1 MTVPRGSA
9 KRTFEGVMETSD
21 QVAPDSIRV
30 LVAEDNP
37 LSSELMRDHLTLLG
51 YAVDCAE
58 DGNRTLTMAAT
69 GAYRVLL
76 LDVNMP
82 IYNGVEVL
90 RLLRRK
96 EATSPLKVIV
106 VTADRLASR
115 REELMGEGIDGYLTK
130 PVDLDRLAGE
140 LHRVLAERTA

>member
-1 MTVPRGSA
+1 MELSDEA
-9 KRTFEGVMETSD
+9 AAGV
-21 QVAPDSIRV
+21 RV

-37 LSSELMRDHLTLLG
+37 LSSELLRDHLTLLG

-58 DGNRTLTMAAT
+58 DGNRTLAMASS
-69 GAYRVLL
+69 GDYRVLL

-90 RLLRRK
+90 RQLRRT
-96 EATSPLKVIV
+96 EATSPIKVIV

-115 REELMGEGIDGYLTK
+115 REELMSEGIDGYLTK

-140 LHRVLAERTA
+140 LHRVLDENPAR

>member
-1 MTVPRGSA
+1 MNEPVDDVTESG
-9 KRTFEGVMETSD
+9 GV
-21 QVAPDSIRV
+21 RV

-37 LSSELMRDHLTLLG
+37 LSSELLRDHLSLLG
-51 YAVDCAE
+51 YTVDCAE
-58 DGNRTLTMAAT
+58 DGNRTLVMASS
-69 GAYRVLL
+69 GDYRVLL

-96 EATSPLKVIV
+96 EVTSPIKVIV

-140 LHRVLAERTA
+140 LNRVLEEDTA

>member
-1 MTVPRGSA
+1 MRSA
-9 KRTFEGVMETSD
+9 QIRSVIDEMAATGGV
-21 QVAPDSIRV
+21 RV

-37 LSSELMRDHLTLLG
+37 LSSELLRDHLTLLG

-58 DGNRTLTMAAT
+58 DGNRTLAMASS
-69 GAYRVLL
+69 GDYRVLL

-96 EATSPLKVIV
+96 EATSPIKVIV

-115 REELMGEGIDGYLTK
+115 REELMSEGIDGYLTK

-140 LHRVLAERTA
+140 LHRVLDENTA